1 MYSSP
6 FSTRKKSPIKKTYS
20 TPSYSSKSPI
30 YKDRYINYTPKKL
43 FSDES
48 SDSNSPFSR
57 SPSKSSYRTPKI
69 NQIKLD
75 APDLYDMLPSQLI
88 AWKENGDL
96 AIALGTKVYIYY
108 PETEDILDLTE
119 DGFGAVVQA
128 VCWVGDRVVIS
139 GAGEIQIW
147 SVRKK
152 KAIRDLESHNG
163 RACAISSCGLRLA
176 TGGSDGEVHIYDLGN
191 ESMATFSIGS
201 EEEILKLSWSPEGE
215 YLAVSCADCRV
226 YVIGAHME
234 KRFVHKSPV
243 YAMTWMQNTLLTG
256 DSSKEGII
264 SRFSIPSGH
273 TSQIT
278 ATGSPVSGMHWSD
291 KWGLIITNRE
301 IPSYWKMYGFDFR
314 LHERF
319 QVENDKSLD
328 LAFSDSKDF
337 VAVLSNN
344 ETLILA
350 KLQEQ
355 RIIHSKTPSPFKCS
369 KIVR

>member
-6 FSTRKKSPIKKTYS
+6 FSGRKKSPIKKTFS
-20 TPSYSSKSPI
+20 VPTYSSKSPI
-30 YKDRYINYTPKKL
+30 NKDRYINYTPKKL

-57 SPSKSSYRTPKI
+57 SPSKSPHRTPKVD
-69 NQIKLD
+69 QIKLD
-75 APDLYDMLPSQLI
+75 APDLYCDLPSKLI
-88 AWKENGDL
+88 AWNENGDL

-108 PETEDILDLTE
+108 PATEDILDLTE

-128 VCWVGDRVVIS
+128 VCWVGDKVVIS
-139 GAGEIQIW
+139 GAGEIQLW
-147 SVRKK
+147 SVRKRK
-152 KAIRDLESHNG
+152 PIKDLEPHNG
-163 RACAISSCGLRLA
+163 RACALSSCGMRLA
-176 TGGSDGEVHIYDLGN
+176 TGGSDGEVHIYDFGKDSLL
-191 ESMATFSIGS
+191 TFSTGR
-201 EEEILKLSWSPEGE
+201 EEEILKLAWSPEGE
-215 YLAVSCADCRV
+215 YLAISCADCRV
-226 YVIGAHME
+226 YVIGAQIE
-234 KRFVHKSPV
+234 KRLVHKAPV

-273 TSQIT
+273 SSQL
-278 ATGSPVSGMHWSD
+278 ALTGSPISGMHWSD
-291 KWGLIITNRE
+291 KWGLIVSNLE
-301 IPSYWKMYGFDFR
+301 IPSYWKIYGFDFR

-319 QVENDKSLD
+319 QVENDNALE
-328 LAFSDSKDF
+328 LAFSDQKDYI
-337 VAVLSNN
+337 AVLSNN

-355 RIIHSKTPSPFKCS
+355 KIIHSKTPSPFKCS